1 MLQRHCFRIREMSES
16 ESPSLS
22 ANFDSVCSLSS
33 AAFANI
39 LIHSRIPRRRVDHTP
54 NRCVSTLTTHK
65 RITGFDSDECATIVM
80 NATVHCKAAS
90 TRALVGPSPQ
100 TKSDQNIIFAKN
112 EGSRSGIQPTRL
124 VEGLAEM
131 LKAIVGAAMLLFCG
145 MSEVFDALR
154 TPGTFEF
161 PKARKGKQ
169 SRATILSFLGILIRG
184 SITKRIQRSQ

>member
-1 MLQRHCFRIREMSES
+1 MSQS
-16 ESPSLS
+16 ELPSLS

-65 RITGFDSDECATIVM
+65 RITCVDSDECATIVM
-80 NATVHCKAAS
+80 NANVHCKAAS
-90 TRALVGPSPQ
+90 TRALPDPSPQ

-112 EGSRSGIQPTRL
+112 EGYRSAIRPTRL
-124 VEGLAEM
+124 AEGLAEM
-131 LKAIVGAAMLLFCG
+131 LKTIVGAAMLLFCG
-145 MSEVFDALR
+145 MSEVVEALR

-161 PKARKGKQ
+161 PKARKRKQ
-169 SRATILSFLGILIRG
+169 SRATILSCLGILIRG
-184 SITKRIQRSQ
+184 SITKRIQRSE